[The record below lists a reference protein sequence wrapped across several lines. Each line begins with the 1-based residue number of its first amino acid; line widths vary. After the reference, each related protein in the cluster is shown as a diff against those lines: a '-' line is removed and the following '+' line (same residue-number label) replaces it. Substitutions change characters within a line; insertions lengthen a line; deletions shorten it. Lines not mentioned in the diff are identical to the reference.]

1 MNRLEVTKLKVLD
14 EIVVLRIKR
23 NRKNKRFSLVFIS
36 FKIVRKSL
44 QFDLELI
51 GLNYYLK
58 HKMSTLVKLKINLSN
73 RFSWMLMV
81 LIFSKFKFKNRTHQF
96 NGLG

>member
-1 MNRLEVTKLKVLD
+1 MNRLEVIKLKVLD

-36 FKIVRKSL
+36 YKIVRKSL
-44 QFDLELI
+44 QFDLELV

-58 HKMSTLVKLKINLSN
+58 QDVNSSKTLKSIYLTDLV
-73 RFSWMLMV
+73 
-81 LIFSKFKFKNRTHQF
+81 
-96 NGLG
+96 GC

>member
-1 MNRLEVTKLKVLD
+1 MDRLEVVKLKVLD
-14 EIVVLRIKR
+14 EIAVSRIKR

-36 FKIVRKSL
+36 YKIVRKSL
-44 QFDLELI
+44 QFDLELV

-81 LIFSKFKFKNRTHQF
+81 LIFSSSSLKQDSPI
-96 NGLG
+96 

>member
-1 MNRLEVTKLKVLD
+1 MNRLEVIKLKVLD
-14 EIVVLRIKR
+14 EIAVLRIKR

-36 FKIVRKSL
+36 YKIVRKSL
-44 QFDLELI
+44 QFDLELV

-73 RFSWMLMV
+73 RFSWML
-81 LIFSKFKFKNRTHQF
+81 IWS
-96 NGLG
+96 

>member
-36 FKIVRKSL
+36 QEKVRKSL
-44 QFDLELI
+44 QFDLELV
-51 GLNYYLK
+51 GLNYYLN
-58 HKMSTLVKLKINLSN
+58 KMSTLVKL
-73 RFSWMLMV
+73 
-81 LIFSKFKFKNRTHQF
+81 
-96 NGLG
+96 

>member
-1 MNRLEVTKLKVLD
+1 MNRLEVIKLKVLD
-14 EIVVLRIKR
+14 EIAVLRIKR

-36 FKIVRKSL
+36 YKIVRKSL
-44 QFDLELI
+44 QFDLELV

-81 LIFSKFKFKNRTHQF
+81 LIFSSSSLKQDSPI
-96 NGLG
+96 

>member
-36 FKIVRKSL
+36 YKIVRKSL
-44 QFDLELI
+44 QFDLELV

-58 HKMSTLVKLKINLSN
+58 QDVNSSKTLKSIYLTDLV
-73 RFSWMLMV
+73 
-81 LIFSKFKFKNRTHQF
+81 
-96 NGLG
+96 GC